1 MNPSDQ
7 SPTRKTSMSGEAMI
21 GTGITIW
28 AFGILFL
35 LLGWAQHIRQ
45 VKGASFT
52 LLVIGA
58 VLFVFG
64 GLIALAGKGKQ
75 KTR

>member
-1 MNPSDQ
+1 MSTPEQ
-7 SPTRKTSMSGEAMI
+7 SHTRKTGMSGEAMI
-21 GTGITIW
+21 GIGITIW

-35 LLGWAQHIRQ
+35 LLGWAQHMRQ
-45 VKGASFT
+45 VRDASLT

-58 VLFVFG
+58 VLFVVG
-64 GLIALAGKGKQ
+64 GLIALAGKSKQ